1 MLLEGAMMIIPAAIA
16 GARHEDTH
24 AVFLITLAVLLA
36 LGLAMVIKKP
46 KSKLM
51 YAKEGFLGVVL
62 SWVVLSLFG
71 TMPFY
76 FSGEIPSFID
86 ALFETV
92 SGFSTTGA
100 TILTDVEA
108 LPVSLL
114 FWRSMTQWIGG
125 MGVLMFMLAILPM
138 AGSRSI
144 FLARAELPGPTV
156 GKLVPKM
163 RITAIILYVI
173 YIGLTLLEFFLLL
186 AGGMSLFDS
195 AVNAL
200 ATAGTGGY
208 SVRNAGIA
216 YYNSAYFEGVIT
228 VFMILFGVNFNV
240 YFLIILRRLKQVFQI
255 GEVRAYIAI
264 ILVCTAVITV
274 NILPVYGSVSQAFR
288 YSSFQV
294 GAVISSTCFNTANFD
309 LWPQLSRSILL
320 LLMFVGSCTVSTGGG
335 FKILRVMM
343 LFKSIKNE
351 IRKQLHPRSVSS
363 IYIDK
368 KPVGAGVAESV
379 NIYFAAYFII
389 LVLSTLLL
397 SLDNFDM
404 ETNITSAVASLNN
417 MGPGLGR
424 IVGPTGNFSAYSWHS
439 KLVLCFDMLAGRL
452 EIIPVITL
460 LSSALWRRRRS

>member
-24 AVFLITLAVLLA
+24 GVFLITLAVLLA

-71 TMPFY
+71 AMPFY
-76 FSGEIPSFID
+76 FSGEIPSIID

-138 AGSRSI
+138 AGGRSI

-163 RITAIILYVI
+163 RITAMILYVI

-186 AGGMSLFDS
+186 AGGMPLFDS

-208 SVRNAGIA
+208 SVRNAGIS

-255 GEVRAYIAI
+255 GEVKAYIAI

-274 NILPVYGSVSQAFR
+274 NILPVYGSVWQAFR
-288 YSSFQV
+288 HSSFQV
-294 GAVISSTCFNTANFD
+294 GAVISSTCFNTVDFD

-320 LLMFVGSCTVSTGGG
+320 LLMFIGSCTGSTGGG
-335 FKILRVMM
+335 FKVLRVMM
-343 LFKSIKNE
+343 LFKSVKNE

-389 LVLSTLLL
+389 LALSTLLL

-417 MGPGLGR
+417 MGPGLGSV
-424 IVGPTGNFSAYSWHS
+424 VGPTDNFSAFSWHS

-460 LSSALWRRRRS
+460 FSSAMWRRRRA